1 MPASRL
7 GHRNAIVSGPTGES
21 ADGKQREG
29 TDPKVS
35 AGAVVGLVFAIFF
48 AVGVIFLCFVL
59 LRLAGVLKE
68 ARKLVAGI
76 TDQTIPLLGEV
87 NTTVATTNQ
96 QLSRVDTITENVA
109 NVSGNASALASTFS
123 ATVGGPMIKAA
134 AFSYGVRTALANRRK
149 AEVEKRVRAELKAE
163 RKAKKD

>member
-1 MPASRL
+1 M
-7 GHRNAIVSGPTGES
+7 G
-21 ADGKQREG
+21 
-29 TDPKVS
+29 PKVS

-59 LRLAGVLKE
+59 LRLAEVLKE
-68 ARKLVAGI
+68 TRNLVAGI
-76 TDQTIPLLGEV
+76 ADQTVPLLGAV
-87 NTTVATTNQ
+87 TTTVAATNQ
-96 QLSRVDTITENVA
+96 QLSKVDTITDNVA
-109 NVSGNASALASTFS
+109 NVSGNASALAATFS

-149 AEVEKRVRAELKAE
+149 ADIEKKVRAELKAE

>member
-1 MPASRL
+1 M
-7 GHRNAIVSGPTGES
+7 
-21 ADGKQREG
+21 
-29 TDPKVS
+29 DPKVS

-59 LRLAGVLKE
+59 LRVAEVLKE

-76 TDQTIPLLGEV
+76 ADQTVPLLGEV
-87 NTTVATTNQ
+87 TTTVATTNQ
-96 QLSRVDTITENVA
+96 QLAKVDTITENVV

-134 AFSYGVRTALANRRK
+134 AFSYGVRSALANRRK
-149 AEVEKRVRAELKAE
+149 AEVEKKVRAELKAE
-163 RKAKKD
+163 RKAKKG

>member
-1 MPASRL
+1 M
-7 GHRNAIVSGPTGES
+7 
-21 ADGKQREG
+21 
-29 TDPKVS
+29 S

-48 AVGVIFLCFVL
+48 GIGVVFLCFVL

-68 ARKLVAGI
+68 ATKLVAGI

-87 NTTVATTNQ
+87 TTTVVTANQ
-96 QLSRVDTITENVA
+96 QLGRVDTITENVA
-109 NVSGNASALASTFS
+109 NVSGNAAALASTFS

-149 AEVEKRVRAELKAE
+149 ADVEKRVRAELKAA
-163 RKAKKD
+163 RKSKKG